1 MNGEFL
7 RGEVYYLVYNHPSML
22 SGNRAHRPVLIVSS
36 NKGNEV
42 TPFVQVL
49 SLTTQV
55 KHGFMYP
62 PVESTGKTSY
72 VKCNEIQSVPKD
84 DLDKYVCTLTEAE
97 MEAVDRAMMVALGL
111 NNSTDN
117 AENDEIATLKEEI
130 ASLEDELDET
140 IIQRDIWKRM
150 YGKAIDK
157 IADKRIEP
165 PAPVEVVAV
174 AAEEVA
180 EEEEPSLVDL
190 NTCTE
195 TALRKCGCNPTI
207 AKNIIARRPYT
218 KVCELKLVPQLTRM
232 GYKLLEKQVCV
243 NEVPV
248 KEEPPKVETVEKVN
262 INTAT
267 AKEIMDGLG
276 VGKFYAYCITS
287 HRNQNGNYGSVEELS
302 DVKRLAKD
310 FVERFGDKMTV

>member
-1 MNGEFL
+1 M
-7 RGEVYYLVYNHPSML
+7 RGEVYYLLYEHPSML
-22 SGNRAHRPVLIVSS
+22 AGNKAHRPVLIVSS

-72 VKCNEIQSVPKD
+72 VKCNEIQSVPKE
-84 DLDKYVCTLTEAE
+84 DLDKCLGTLTEAE

-117 AENDEIATLKEEI
+117 EENDEIEKLNEKI
-130 ASLEDELDET
+130 ASLEDDLDECV
-140 IIQRDIWKRM
+140 IQRDIWKRM
-150 YGKAIDK
+150 YEKAIDK
-157 IADKRIEP
+157 IADRQIEP

-174 AAEEVA
+174 AAEEVVV
-180 EEEEPSLVDL
+180 EEEEPSLIDL
-190 NTCTE
+190 NTCSE
-195 TALRKCGCNPTI
+195 SDLRKCGCNSTI
-207 AKNIIARRPYT
+207 AKSIIARRPYK

-248 KEEPPKVETVEKVN
+248 KEEAPKVEIVENVEKVN

-267 AKEIMDGLG
+267 AKELMEVAGIPSTYAYTITGWRNKHGPYGSLEEVLG
-276 VGKFYAYCITS
+276 VKYIWKNF
-287 HRNQNGNYGSVEELS
+287 L
-302 DVKRLAKD
+302 
-310 FVERFGDKMTV
+310 ERFGDKLTV

>member
-1 MNGEFL
+1 M
-7 RGEVYYLVYNHPSML
+7 
-22 SGNRAHRPVLIVSS
+22 
-36 NKGNEV
+36 
-42 TPFVQVL
+42 
-49 SLTTQV
+49 TTQV
-55 KHGFMYP
+55 KYGFMYP
-62 PVESTGKTSY
+62 QTESTGKTSY

-117 AENDEIATLKEEI
+117 AENDEIAKLHEKI
-130 ASLEDELDET
+130 ASLEDELDEI

-157 IADKRIEP
+157 IADKQSEP
-165 PAPVEVVAV
+165 PAPAPKPVEVVA
-174 AAEEVA
+174 EEVVV

-190 NTCTE
+190 NTCSE
-195 TALRKCGCNPTI
+195 SDLRKCGCSVTI
-207 AKNIIARRPYT
+207 AKDIIARRPYT

-248 KEEPPKVETVEKVN
+248 KEEPPKVEKVEKVN

-267 AKEIMDGLG
+267 AKELQEFLG
-276 VGKFYAYCITS
+276 ICENFAWAITGYRKRKGKYD
-287 HRNQNGNYGSVEELS
+287 SVEELRNT
-302 DVKRLAKD
+302 RLPKN
-310 FVERFGDKMTV
+310 FVEHYGDKLTV